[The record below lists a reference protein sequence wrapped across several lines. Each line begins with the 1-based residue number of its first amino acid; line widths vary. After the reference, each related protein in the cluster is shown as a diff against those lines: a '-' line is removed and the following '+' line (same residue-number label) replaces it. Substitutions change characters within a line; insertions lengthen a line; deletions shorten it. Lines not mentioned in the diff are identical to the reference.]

1 MCECIDPRTAVPS
14 VLYAH
19 RTSLA
24 CHALAA
30 LGARRLQPCTADD
43 GRGGDRD
50 EPPRGAT
57 PTAHRAQSSGT
68 ERFRTVIGSGT
79 RADKRRVRLLW
90 YAATIGGRG
99 SLSAQLDAFPHGL
112 CES

>member
-1 MCECIDPRTAVPS
+1 MCKCIDPRTAVQ
-14 VLYAH
+14 LYAH
-19 RTSLA
+19 RTSLK

-30 LGARRLQPCTADD
+30 LRARRLQPCTADD
-43 GRGGDRD
+43 EAGTGTSH
-50 EPPRGAT
+50 RGAT

-68 ERFRTVIGSGT
+68 ERFRTVIGSRT